1 LIASRL
7 PVALLLLVV
16 VCSAP
21 LNPGRAYPMTIENQ
35 MVIDFS
41 QPDARVSWQII
52 NDGVMGGISRGE
64 MAFTEGGRG
73 LFRGVLSLENNG
85 GFASV
90 RQSGRSHD
98 LSGYDGLQL
107 QVIGDGRSYQLRLK
121 TDNRYDG
128 VSYRYRFTTEPG
140 KPVTVSAPFT
150 EFEPVFR
157 GRVVPGAPPLD
168 PAKIE
173 QIGFLIADQKDGP
186 FRLEIAWIQTY

>member
-1 LIASRL
+1 
-7 PVALLLLVV
+7 VVFFLLAVV
-16 VCSAP
+16 VSV
-21 LNPGRAYPMTIENQ
+21 LLTPGGAYPMTRENL

-52 NDGVMGGISRGE
+52 NDGVMGGISRSE
-64 MAFTEGGRG
+64 MAFTEQGSG

-85 GFASV
+85 GFASA

-107 QVIGDGRSYQLRLK
+107 EVTGDGHSYQLRLK

-128 VSYRYRFTTEPG
+128 ISYRYRFTTEPG

-150 EFEPVFR
+150 DFEPVFR
-157 GRVVPGAPPLD
+157 GRVIPDAPPLD

-173 QIGFLIADQKDGP
+173 QIGFLISDMQDGP
-186 FRLEIAWIQTY
+186 FRLEIAWIQTF